1 MRKLIVLTLSGL
13 FLFSLTGCW
22 NKAELIEYSFVQA
35 VAIDLS
41 NKGQVELTT
50 LFYKPSGAGGMM
62 KPNMPKSSFTIKT
75 EGENVFDAIRDI
87 ALHLG
92 RKAKWDHMRV
102 ILVSD
107 EVVKKMNL
115 GVVLD
120 LFRRDH
126 EPRPTNA
133 LLITKGRSEEF
144 LHLKP
149 YIEYT
154 IGQQLHSA
162 DESAYTFTGKTL
174 KATMLDTHIQ
184 MKSEAG
190 IAKVPYLT
198 IDKVHG
204 NVPSVAGVALIEKG
218 KLVEILPPKEINA
231 FLMLNRKFKSSVIT
245 TSCKKNDNTMKETFE
260 VFQENTNLQTSL
272 KNSEVTVNVTT
283 KLKGAVGELN
293 CTTLRT
299 EEEEQAFKER
309 IIQQVKKEL
318 LTVIH
323 HLQSSKLD
331 AIGIGDK
338 VFAKNPRLWFEWKEN
353 WGSHFADIRF
363 NIHVEVSITN
373 TGMSGGMPLA
383 K

>member
-41 NKGQVELTT
+41 DKGNMELTT

-75 EGENVFDAIRDI
+75 EGENIFDAIRDI
-87 ALHLG
+87 TIHLG

-107 EVVKKMNL
+107 EVARKMDL

-133 LLITKGRSEEF
+133 LLITKGKSEKF

-149 YIEYT
+149 FIEYT

-162 DESAYTFTGKTL
+162 DEGAYTFTGKTM
-174 KATMLDTHIQ
+174 KATMLDVQIQ
-184 MKSEAG
+184 MKSETG
-190 IAKVPYLT
+190 IAKVPYLS
-198 IDKVHG
+198 IDKNRA
-204 NVPSVAGVALIEKG
+204 NVPSVAGVALIQKG
-218 KLVEILPPKEINA
+218 KLAEILPPKEIKA
-231 FLMLNRKFKSSVIT
+231 LLMLNHKFKGSIIT
-245 TSCKKNDNTMKETFE
+245 SACEGNEAMRESFE
-260 VFQENTNLQTSL
+260 VFHEITKLHTSL
-272 KNSEVTVNVTT
+272 KNDEITVDITT
-283 KLKGAVGELN
+283 KLKGAVGELS
-293 CTTLRT
+293 CSRLST
-299 EEEEQAFKER
+299 EKEEQAYKER
-309 IIQQVKKEL
+309 VGQQVKKEL
-318 LTVIH
+318 LGAIH
-323 HLQSSKLD
+323 HLQASKLD
-331 AIGIGDK
+331 AIGIGEK
-338 VFAKNPRLWFEWKEN
+338 VFAKNPRLWLKWKED
-353 WGSHFADIRF
+353 WGNHFADVRF
-363 NIHVEVSITN
+363 NIHVEVTVTN

-383 K
+383 N